1 MYRLKEKVAENMGKL
16 GDYLASQ
23 CGNPHGIIG
32 KIMTWAMNR
41 ANNVMYKGIV
51 EEINVSP
58 KTKILDVG
66 FGNGYLE
73 KLIIQK
79 SPCSIIGIDISE
91 DMVSKATEANRKY
104 VASGNMKFQ
113 LGDCC
118 DLSFKDKSFD
128 VVTTMNTIYFWNDT
142 AKGMAEISRVLK
154 DGGIFYNAVISKE
167 NLDKYFYTKSG
178 FKKFTKDEYIELGK
192 KAGFRRIRIKRL
204 GNNYGLLIIYMK

>member
-1 MYRLKEKVAENMGKL
+1 MGKL

-23 CGNPHGIIG
+23 CGNPRGIIG
-32 KIMTWAMNR
+32 KFMTWAMNR
-41 ANNVMYKGIV
+41 ANSVMYKGIID
-51 EEINVSP
+51 EMNISQ

-73 KLIIQK
+73 KLIIRK
-79 SPCSIIGIDISE
+79 TPCSITGIDISE

-118 DLSFKDKSFD
+118 DLSFKDRSFD
-128 VVTTMNTIYFWNDT
+128 VVTTMNTIYFWSDT

-167 NLDKYFYTKSG
+167 NLDKFFYTKNG
-178 FKKFTKDEYIELGK
+178 FRKFTKEEYIALGK

>member
-1 MYRLKEKVAENMGKL
+1 VYGLKEMVANNMSKI
-16 GDYLASQ
+16 GDYFASQ
-23 CGNPHGIIG
+23 CGNPRGVIG

-41 ANNVMYKGIV
+41 ANHVMYKGIV
-51 EEINVSP
+51 DELKISP
-58 KTKILDVG
+58 ETKILDVG

-73 KLIIQK
+73 KLIMQK
-79 SPCSIIGIDISE
+79 SKCSITGIDISE
-91 DMVSKATEANRKY
+91 DMVKKAAEANHKF
-104 VASGNMKFQ
+104 VASGYMRFQ

-128 VVTTMNTIYFWNDT
+128 VVTTMNTIYFWSNT

-167 NLDKYFYTKSG
+167 NLDKYFYTKNG
-178 FKKFTKDEYIELGK
+178 FKKFSKDEYIELGK
-192 KAGFRRIRIKRL
+192 KAGFRRIRIKKL